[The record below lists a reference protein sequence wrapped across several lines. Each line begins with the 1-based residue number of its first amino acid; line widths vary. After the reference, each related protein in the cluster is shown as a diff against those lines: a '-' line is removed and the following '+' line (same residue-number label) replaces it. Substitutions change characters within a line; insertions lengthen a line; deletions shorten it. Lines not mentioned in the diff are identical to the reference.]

1 MITTH
6 HKVSSHY
13 EECNMLTFLVE
24 HASKSFESKTRTSV
38 STTMTK
44 AESIFIGCS
53 TLPEP
58 LLQEQMANN
67 QIEPFEDEEIP
78 VSWERNDQAL
88 DCRRC
93 HRVFS
98 FIVRKHH
105 CRKCG
110 QVICDRCST
119 HRALLPFHQ
128 IIQPPNIPIDDLYM
142 LSLQPQRVCDHC
154 VDTVAYENSNAVNK
168 RTSSVMLECPVCSR
182 DLMDFETNQEQEQHV
197 QDCLSN
203 GYNHQ
208 SSSSSNNGVRYVGK

>member
-1 MITTH
+1 
-6 HKVSSHY
+6 
-13 EECNMLTFLVE
+13 
-24 HASKSFESKTRTSV
+24 
-38 STTMTK
+38 MTK

-53 TLPEP
+53 ALPEP
-58 LLQEQMANN
+58 LLQEQIINN
-67 QIEPFEDEEIP
+67 QIEINNQEEEEEEDMAIIA
-78 VSWERNDQAL
+78 WERNDQAL

-128 IIQPPNIPIDDLYM
+128 IIQPPNIPVDDIYV
-142 LSLQPQRVCDHC
+142 LSLQPQRLCDHC
-154 VDTVAYENSNAVNK
+154 VDSVVIDNSNALNK
-168 RTSSVMLECPVCSR
+168 RTSSIMLECPVCSR

-197 QDCLSN
+197 QDCLNN
-203 GYNHQ
+203 GYNGQ
-208 SSSSSNNGVRYVGK
+208 SSSSSTNNGVRYVGKKHYYLFTVAHDRCYSI